1 LKSIY
6 TLVRIG
12 IPTLLIVFFAS
23 FLFYFST
30 QAASLTAV
38 YIYLSRMEANLT
50 GAAGQEVELILAVT
64 PATSMASGGTVT
76 IEFPDDQDGEWCRGA
91 GALTPTG
98 VTASAVD
105 TTGGAG
111 NWDID
116 SALPGTLAS
125 TCTAGV
131 GAGSVDTIEITGLTA
146 LTAGTTYGVKV
157 VSATGVIGTGA
168 TAGQHE
174 LTVTVSSGAVIDSK
188 TFKIQL
194 IADDQVV
201 ISATVSSAPSV
212 TCSISANTVNLGT
225 LYPGGAYAV
234 GSHTISTTTS
244 IAGYY
249 WAAYGQGDGGTL
261 DDDAGLYKSTSTT
274 DLLASGPTATLD
286 LTVAGSEGFGLTA
299 TDPDTGGSA
308 VVSTNFV
315 AGTPGTF
322 GTIDRLYAGAK
333 MIITQ
338 PDAQASAEQSTITYG
353 ARAASGAQAGSYQET
368 VTWVCGGYY

>member
-6 TLVRIG
+6 TLVKIG
-12 IPTLLIVFFAS
+12 IPTLLIVFFTS

-38 YIYLSRMEANLT
+38 YIYLSRMKANLT
-50 GAAGQEVELILAVT
+50 GAAGQTVELILAVD
-64 PATSMASGGTVT
+64 PATSMASGGTIT
-76 IEFPDDQDGEWCRGA
+76 IEFPDAQDGTWCRGA

-98 VTASAVD
+98 VTTSAVD
-105 TTGGAG
+105 TTGGSG

-125 TCTAGV
+125 TCTAGSGV
-131 GAGSVDTIEITGLTA
+131 GSADTIEITGLSA

-157 VSATGVIGTGA
+157 ASATGVIGTAA

-174 LTVTVSSGAVIDSK
+174 ITVTVASGAVIDSK

-244 IAGYY
+244 VAGYY
-249 WAAYGQGDGGTL
+249 WAAYGTGDGTT
-261 DDDAGLYKSTSTT
+261 DAGLYKSTATT
-274 DLLASGPTATLD
+274 DLLASGTTATLD
-286 LTVAGSEGFGLTA
+286 LTVPGSEGFGLTA
-299 TDPDTGGSA
+299 SDPDAAGSA
-308 VVSTNFV
+308 VVTANF
-315 AGTPGTF
+315 ADTTAGTF
-322 GTIDRLYAGAK
+322 GTIDRLFSGAK

-353 ARAASGAQAGSYQET
+353 ARAGAAAEAGSYQET